1 MMFYEIV
8 VYFLSTSEWAYSYG
22 ESLLMKYVKHF
33 EADGCFLTH
42 INIKI
47 LSLTRNSDFD
57 QEVSF
62 WTNSL

>member
-8 VYFLSTSEWAYSYG
+8 VYFLSTSEWAHSYG

-33 EADGCFLTH
+33 EVFLTH

-47 LSLTRNSDFD
+47 LSLTRKSNFD
-57 QEVSF
+57 
-62 WTNSL
+62 

>member
-1 MMFYEIV
+1 MMFYDIV

-47 LSLTRNSDFD
+47 LSLTRNSNFD
-57 QEVSF
+57 
-62 WTNSL
+62 